1 MGGDSI
7 KKPTMKINQP
17 TAIMGFGNP
26 VRSDD
31 AVGIYVIEQL
41 RKRLGEEENLKILDM
56 GTAAFEVLFQL
67 QGQERIIL
75 VDGVI
80 NTGEPV
86 GTLFK
91 VPASEVQKAP
101 QDDPLVF
108 LHSIKWD
115 QALSYTKKILGE
127 AYPKDIHVY
136 LIAIDNTRLELDL
149 SREAKAAGDKVV
161 ELIINDLNE
170 SSLTLPPPEDSSLN
184 LPKGNSTLP
193 PPEGRTGVGSQTPL
207 SGLELQLKACHLVI
221 ADKLVKEVFG
231 DESHAFVRYYPER
244 KSLLLA
250 PVSQAWFKKMHQ
262 ASQFMLKYKNKRGD
276 KTVAIHEILIDNE
289 IDEEDKTLAYE
300 IQGKGKVFKINL

>member
-1 MGGDSI
+1 
-7 KKPTMKINQP
+7 MKIHQP

-41 RKRLGEEENLKILDM
+41 HKKLGELENLKILDM
-56 GTAAFEVLFQL
+56 GTSAFEVLFQL
-67 QGQERIIL
+67 QGQKRIIL

-91 VPASEVQKAP
+91 VPASEVEKAP

-115 QALSYTKKILGE
+115 QALSYAKKILGD

-136 LIAIDNTRLELDL
+136 LVAIDNTRLELDL
-149 SREAKAAGDKVV
+149 SPEAKAAGDKVV
-161 ELIINDLNE
+161 ELIINDLN
-170 SSLTLPPPEDSSLN
+170 SSPLNPPPL
-184 LPKGNSTLP
+184 
-193 PPEGRTGVGSQTPL
+193 EGRAGVGSQTPPLGAEGL
-207 SGLELQLKACHLVI
+207 SSSEAGGLELQLKACHLVI
-221 ADKLVKEVFG
+221 AHQLVQEVFG
-231 DESHAFVRYYPER
+231 DETHVFLRYYPER

-250 PVSQAWFKKMHQ
+250 PVSQSWFKKMHE
-262 ASQFMLKYKNKRGD
+262 ASQFMLKNKNLQGD
-276 KTVAIHEILIDNE
+276 KTVAIHEILIDHE
-289 IDEEDKTLAYE
+289 IDEEDKILTFE
-300 IQGKGKVFKINL
+300 IQGKGKVLNIRL